1 MVLVASTNTGFVP
14 EGATMAAYTNEELL
28 ARIEEL
34 ERRLA
39 HHPNDTQPAAD
50 SPGADIWFLLD
61 RSGSMASIAPDVVRG
76 FDDFFAEQ
84 RSQEGA
90 ATVTLI
96 QFDDQDVHDVLVDAK
111 PLHKVR
117 SIRHR
122 FEPRGC
128 TPLFD
133 AIGKLLDRAEHR
145 LARHGGDPADQLVV
159 IFTDGLENASRD
171 WDAQRINARIAGLR
185 EAGWT
190 FVFLGANQDSYAT
203 GAQMAMAAGSTANF
217 AASPASV
224 AASYRGLS
232 RSVGEFRRKDRARRL
247 AEADDFWG
255 GVKESEETQ

>member
-1 MVLVASTNTGFVP
+1 MADHTND
-14 EGATMAAYTNEELL
+14 ELL

-39 HHPNDTQPAAD
+39 QQTVPAASSIGD

-76 FDDFFAEQ
+76 FDEFFAEQ
-84 RSQEGA
+84 RAQEGD

-96 QFDDQDVHDVLVDAK
+96 QFDDQDPHDVLVDAR
-111 PLHKVR
+111 PLRKMR
-117 SIRHR
+117 SIRGR

-128 TPLFD
+128 TPLYD
-133 AIGKLLDRAEHR
+133 AIGRLLDRAERR
-145 LARHGGDPADQLVV
+145 LARHGANPADQLVV
-159 IFTDGLENASRD
+159 IFTDGLENASRH
-171 WDAQRINARIAGLR
+171 WNAQTINARIADLR
-185 EAGWT
+185 KAGWT

-203 GAQMAMAAGSTANF
+203 GGQMAMAAGSTANF

-255 GVKESEETQ
+255 GVKESEDVQ

>member
-1 MVLVASTNTGFVP
+1 MADHTND
-14 EGATMAAYTNEELL
+14 ELL

-39 HHPNDTQPAAD
+39 QQTVPVD

-76 FDDFFAEQ
+76 FDEFFAEQ
-84 RSQEGA
+84 RAQEGD

-96 QFDDQDVHDVLVDAK
+96 QFDDQDPHDVLVDAR
-111 PLHKVR
+111 PLRKVR
-117 SIRHR
+117 SIRGR
-122 FEPRGC
+122 FEPRGF
-128 TPLFD
+128 TPLYD
-133 AIGKLLDRAEHR
+133 AIARLLDRAERR
-145 LARHGGDPADQLVV
+145 LARHGANPADQLVV

-171 WDAQRINARIAGLR
+171 WDAQKINGRIADLR
-185 EAGWT
+185 KAGWT

-203 GAQMAMAAGSTANF
+203 GGQMAMAAGSTANF

-232 RSVGEFRRKDRARRL
+232 RSVGEFRRKDRARRM

-255 GVKESEETQ
+255 GVKESEDVQ

>member
-1 MVLVASTNTGFVP
+1 MADHTND
-14 EGATMAAYTNEELL
+14 ELL
-28 ARIEEL
+28 ARIEAL

-39 HHPNDTQPAAD
+39 QQAVSAVPPAAD

-76 FDDFFAEQ
+76 FDEFFAEQ
-84 RSQEGA
+84 RAHEGE

-96 QFDDQDVHDVLVDAK
+96 QFDDQDPHDVLVDAR

-117 SIRHR
+117 SIRGR

-128 TPLFD
+128 TPLYD
-133 AIGKLLDRAEHR
+133 AIGRLLDRAERR
-145 LARHGGDPADQLVV
+145 LARHAADPADQLVV
-159 IFTDGLENASRD
+159 ILTDGLENASRD
-171 WDAQRINARIAGLR
+171 WDAQRINGRIGELR
-185 EAGWT
+185 KAGWT

-203 GAQMAMAAGSTANF
+203 GDQMAMAAGSTANF

-255 GVKESEETQ
+255 GIKESEEVQ

>member
-1 MVLVASTNTGFVP
+1 MADHTND
-14 EGATMAAYTNEELL
+14 ELL

-39 HHPNDTQPAAD
+39 QQAVPAGSPAAD

-76 FDDFFAEQ
+76 FDEFFAEQ
-84 RSQEGA
+84 RAQEGD

-96 QFDDQDVHDVLVDAK
+96 QFDDQDPHDVLVDAR
-111 PLHKVR
+111 PLRKVR
-117 SIRHR
+117 SIRGR
-122 FEPRGC
+122 FEPRGF
-128 TPLFD
+128 TPLYD
-133 AIGKLLDRAEHR
+133 AIARLLDRAERR
-145 LARHGGDPADQLVV
+145 LARHGANPADQLVV

-171 WDAQRINARIAGLR
+171 WDAQKINGRIADLR
-185 EAGWT
+185 KAGWT

-203 GAQMAMAAGSTANF
+203 GGQMAMAAGSTANF

-255 GVKESEETQ
+255 GVKESEDVQ

>member
-1 MVLVASTNTGFVP
+1 MADHTND
-14 EGATMAAYTNEELL
+14 ELL

-39 HHPNDTQPAAD
+39 QQPTPAGSPASD

-76 FDDFFAEQ
+76 FDTFFAEQ
-84 RSQEGA
+84 RAQEGD

-96 QFDDQDVHDVLVDAK
+96 QFDDQDPHDVLVDAR
-111 PLHKVR
+111 PLRRVR
-117 SIRHR
+117 SIKSR

-128 TPLFD
+128 TPLYD
-133 AIGKLLDRAEHR
+133 AIGRLLDRAERR
-145 LARHGGDPADQLVV
+145 LARHGGHPADQLVV

-171 WDAQRINARIAGLR
+171 WDAQKINARIADLR
-185 EAGWT
+185 KAGWT

-203 GAQMAMAAGSTANF
+203 GDQLAMAAGSTANF
-217 AASPASV
+217 APSAAGV

-232 RSVGEFRRKDRARRL
+232 RSVGEFRSKERDRRF
-247 AEADDFWG
+247 AEADEFWG
-255 GVKESEETQ
+255 GVKESEEVE

>member
-1 MVLVASTNTGFVP
+1 
-14 EGATMAAYTNEELL
+14 MADHTTDELL

-39 HHPNDTQPAAD
+39 QHTVPAAPPAAD

-76 FDDFFAEQ
+76 FDEFFAEQ
-84 RSQEGA
+84 RTQEGD

-96 QFDDQDVHDVLVDAK
+96 QFDDQDSHDVLVDAR
-111 PLHKVR
+111 PLRKVR
-117 SIRHR
+117 SIRGR

-128 TPLFD
+128 TPLYD
-133 AIGKLLDRAEHR
+133 AIGRLLDRAERR
-145 LARHGGDPADQLVV
+145 LARHGANPADQLVV

-171 WDAQRINARIAGLR
+171 WDARRINGRIGDLR
-185 EAGWT
+185 KAGWT
-190 FVFLGANQDSYAT
+190 FVFLCANQDSYAT
-203 GAQMAMAAGSTANF
+203 GGQMAMAAGNTANF

-255 GVKESEETQ
+255 GIKESEEVQ

>member
-1 MVLVASTNTGFVP
+1 
-14 EGATMAAYTNEELL
+14 MAEYTNEELL
-28 ARIEEL
+28 ARIEDL

-39 HHPNDTQPAAD
+39 QQHSKH

-61 RSGSMASIAPDVVRG
+61 RSGSMSSIAADVTAG
-76 FDDFFAEQ
+76 FDMFFAEQ
-84 RSQEGA
+84 RAQEGT

-96 QFDDQDVHDVLVDAK
+96 QFDDHDPHDVLVDAA
-111 PLHKVR
+111 PLTTVR
-117 SIRHR
+117 SIRGR

-128 TPLFD
+128 TPLYD
-133 AIGKLLDRAEHR
+133 AIAKLLDRAERR
-145 LARHGGDPADQLVV
+145 LARLGSEPADQLVV
-159 IFTDGLENASRD
+159 IFTDGLENASRE
-171 WDAQRINARIAGLR
+171 WDAQRINARIADLR
-185 EAGWT
+185 VAGWT

-255 GVKESEETQ
+255 GVKESEQTQ